1 MNASRVA
8 ATIALLAA
16 LTLAVFAPAAEAKP
30 GTKLRVYPSAY
41 GDVIWNSNKQAI
53 YLFTKEKGSKSRCY
67 GDCAK
72 AWPPV
77 YSNGAPVAGRGID
90 EDLIGTTERRGG
102 RKQITYGGHPLYY
115 YNEPRGKIF
124 CQNVFQFGGLWLV
137 VAPNGKA
144 VR

>member
-1 MNASRVA
+1 MRSFRPAASVV
-8 ATIALLAA
+8 LLAA
-16 LTLAVFAPAAEAKP
+16 VALAVCAPAAGAKS

-41 GDVIWNSNKQAI
+41 GDVIWDSNKQAI
-53 YLFTKEKGSKSRCY
+53 YLFTKEKGSKSHCY

-77 YSNGAPVAGRGID
+77 YANGAPVAGRGID
-90 EDLIGTTERRGG
+90 KELLGTTKRRGG
-102 RKQITYGGHPLYY
+102 RKQVTYGGHPLYY

-137 VAPNGKA
+137 VDPNGKA